1 MNNLTKNCL
10 YISTLTF
17 VMLGSFSSKAQIS
30 FDRKFIKNSLVNKMD
45 FDYSEKSY
53 LSNNATNADDTL
65 FKWKVVSL
73 NQPSVWELQVCTDG
87 ECIADPPLER
97 THPFIL
103 PVGEK
108 EEFKIGWA
116 LFEIAG
122 DGLVTVVVSSTKH
135 PENAD
140 TVTLEIATLSN
151 IKNINNFN
159 IKVNPNPI
167 NNHMFVDFSN
177 DSYKTIVMYDILGNK
192 VFSKQVFSGESINT
206 SDINKGVY
214 IIKIEGLSDFS
225 KVIHKN

>member
-1 MNNLTKNCL
+1 MNINHLL
-10 YISTLTF
+10 IFLLLSL
-17 VMLGSFSSKAQIS
+17 VSLSSSAQIVFDNDS
-30 FDRKFIKNSLVNKMD
+30 FKDNSVDRKG
-45 FDYSEKSY
+45 FDYSIKAY
-53 LSNNATNADDTL
+53 LTNNATNPDDTL

-73 NQPSVWELQVCTDG
+73 SQPSNWELQVCTDG

-122 DGLVTVVVSSTKH
+122 DGLVTVVVSSTNH

-151 IKNINNFN
+151 IKKINNFN

-167 NNHMFVDFSN
+167 NDHMFVDFSN

-206 SDINKGVY
+206 SEINKGVY

>member
-1 MNNLTKNCL
+1 MNINQFLTL
-10 YISTLTF
+10 LLLSIISLSSSAQIVF
-17 VMLGSFSSKAQIS
+17 DNDSFSDNSV
-30 FDRKFIKNSLVNKMD
+30 DRTG
-45 FDYSEKSY
+45 FDYSIKAY
-53 LSNNATNADDTL
+53 LTNNAANSDDTL
-65 FKWKVVSL
+65 FNWNVITL
-73 NQPSVWELQVCTDG
+73 NQPSDWELQVCTDG

-103 PVGEK
+103 ALGDK

-116 LFEIAG
+116 LFEVAG
-122 DGLVTVVVSSTKH
+122 DGLVTVAVSSTKY

-159 IKVNPNPI
+159 IQVNPNPI
-167 NNHMFVDFSN
+167 NDHMIIDFSN

-206 SDINKGVY
+206 SNINKGVY